1 MCWPHAKRVFCLGSS
16 IISCGEREAQRGLQQ
31 EGAVSGGKSLR
42 LLPLSKLKWR
52 PVRKL
57 PLHASPGPDRWV
69 PPLPACPV
77 PTPSQP
83 QGSLCKPFSSACPAD
98 LPRPHGSLELDK
110 ILYDPTLG
118 YALLKAPVLASAGAS
133 ARPGLGA
140 SSPPHTPLT
149 PPPPLRAGGGPT
161 AATPPPPPPLTEQ
174 GPQPGCPVHETEGKP
189 AGQGRLGHLERER

>member
-69 PPLPACPV
+69 PLLPACPV

-118 YALLKAPVLASAGAS
+118 YDLLKAPVLASAGAS

-140 SSPPHTPLT
+140 SSPPRT
-149 PPPPLRAGGGPT
+149 PPHPTTASQGWWGAHSCHPTPTSSPHRAG
-161 AATPPPPPPLTEQ
+161 PPAWLS
-174 GPQPGCPVHETEGKP
+174 CP
-189 AGQGRLGHLERER
+189 